1 MYGRIATKLL
11 HQTSWGAICARHQR
25 YVALSLSK
33 NASSSAGL
41 SEEELVDRIVRVD
54 HAGEVGADKIYEG
67 QLAVL
72 RNTPV
77 GPLIQEMWDEE
88 KEHRETFEKLI
99 VEHRVR
105 PTALLPL
112 WNIAGF
118 ILGAGTAVLGKE
130 AAMAC
135 TVAVEETIGEHY
147 NDQIRQLIE
156 IDPGKYK
163 DLLQT
168 LKKFRDDELHHLDTG
183 LEHDALKAPFYDAM
197 STIIKT
203 GCRTAIWLSE
213 RV

>member
-88 KEHRETFEKLI
+88 KEHRETFERLI

-118 ILGAGTAVLGKE
+118 VLGAGTAVLGKE

-156 IDPGKYK
+156 IDPEKYK

>member
-11 HQTSWGAICARHQR
+11 HQTSWGAVCARHQR

-33 NASSSAGL
+33 KASSSAGL
-41 SEEELVDRIVRVD
+41 SEEELLDRIVRVD

-72 RNTPV
+72 RSTPV

-118 ILGAGTAVLGKE
+118 VLGAGTAVLGKE

-156 IDPGKYK
+156 IDPEKYK

>member
-11 HQTSWGAICARHQR
+11 HQTSSGAICARHQR

-156 IDPGKYK
+156 IDPEKYK

>member
-1 MYGRIATKLL
+1 MYGRIATRLL

-25 YVALSLSK
+25 YVALTLSK

-118 ILGAGTAVLGKE
+118 VLGAGTAVLGKE

-156 IDPGKYK
+156 IDPEKYK

>member
-1 MYGRIATKLL
+1 M
-11 HQTSWGAICARHQR
+11 H
-25 YVALSLSK
+25 LSLLAKGLSRTSIRGICQRHRRLLAISSYRS
-33 NASSSAGL
+33 ASSSDGMT
-41 SEEELVDRIVRVD
+41 SDELIDRILRVD

-72 RNTPV
+72 RNTSV

-99 VEHRVR
+99 PQHRAR

-118 ILGAGTAVLGKE
+118 TLGAGSAIFGKE

-135 TVAVEETIGEHY
+135 TVAVEEAIGEHY

-156 IDPGKYK
+156 KDPEKHK
-163 DLLQT
+163 DLLEV

-183 LEHDALKAPFYDAM
+183 LENDALKAPLYDTM
-197 STIIKT
+197 SGIIKA

-213 RV
+213 RI